1 MPQPTTTAPSSDAAV
16 PPGSLADPYRLACE
30 VTDVLGRMSRPER
43 LRAYRCRVF
52 TPQELSVAA
61 AWLPEEMPRLNG
73 EWEWL
78 AFDLE

>member
-1 MPQPTTTAPSSDAAV
+1 MYRPTTTAPEAAAAV
-16 PPGSLADPYRLACE
+16 PPASVADPWRLACE
-30 VTDVLGRMSRPER
+30 VADVLARMSRPER
-43 LRAYRCRVF
+43 LRAYRSRVF

-73 EWEWL
+73 DWEWL

>member
-1 MPQPTTTAPSSDAAV
+1 
-16 PPGSLADPYRLACE
+16 
-30 VTDVLGRMSRPER
+30 MSRPER
-43 LRAYRCRVF
+43 LRAYRCRAF

-73 EWEWL
+73 DWEWL